1 MFEGRDLACVRGGRL
16 VFAHLSFALERGQA
30 LVVSGPNGSGKST
43 LLRLLA
49 GLLPARHGELRF
61 DGAAVAEDPE
71 AFHRQLHY
79 LGHLD
84 AAKPALSVGE
94 NLAFW
99 IDLRGGDTSRLVPAL
114 DAFGIADL
122 RDLPARVLSAGQ
134 RRRLGLARLVAV
146 PAPLWLLDEPTIA
159 LDRESV
165 ATLHD
170 ATAAHLADGGMAVV
184 ATNVPMAIE
193 GAGRL
198 ELSSSDPGEAEEI
211 LWA

>member
-16 VFAHLSFALERGQA
+16 VFAHLDFTLERGGA
-30 LVVSGPNGSGKST
+30 LVVAGPNGSGKST

-49 GLLPARHGELRF
+49 GLLPAHSGQVRF
-61 DGAAVAEDPE
+61 DGATVEEDPE
-71 AFHRQLHY
+71 AFHRKLHY
-79 LGHLD
+79 VGHLD
-84 AAKPALSVGE
+84 AAKPTLTVAE

-99 IDLRGGDTSRLVPAL
+99 IDLRGGNISRLTPAL
-114 DAFGIADL
+114 ETFGIADL
-122 RDLPARVLSAGQ
+122 RNLPTRVLSAGQ

-146 PAPLWLLDEPTIA
+146 PTSIWLLDEPTIA

-170 ATAAHLADGGMAVV
+170 VIGTHLEGGGMAVV

-193 GAGRL
+193 GAARL
-198 ELSSSDPGEAEEI
+198 ELSSCEPAGADEI

>member
-16 VFAHLSFALERGQA
+16 VFAHLSFALERGES

-49 GLLPARHGELRF
+49 GLLPARRGQLSF
-61 DGAAVAEDPE
+61 DGAAVTEDPE
-71 AFHRQLHY
+71 AFHRKLHY
-79 LGHLD
+79 FGHLD
-84 AAKPALSVGE
+84 ATKPALTVAE

-99 IDLRGGDTSRLVPAL
+99 IDLRGGDTSRLIPAL
-114 DAFGIADL
+114 EAFGIADL
-122 RDLPARVLSAGQ
+122 HDLPARVLSAGQ

-165 ATLHD
+165 MTLHN
-170 ATAAHLADGGMAVV
+170 ATAAHLAQGGMAVV

-193 GAGRL
+193 GAARL
-198 ELSSSDPGEAEEI
+198 ELASFAPGEAEEI